1 MSRVTG
7 GKHFTLDESMLL
19 KKMKE
24 LAVQYQNPAVYVQE
38 FLA

>member
-7 GKHFTLDESMLL
+7 GKHFKLL
-19 KKMKE
+19 KRMKE